1 MHLQRNKTAV
11 ISALLPAVIT
21 FLVYLP
27 ALSNG
32 FVEWDDAAYVY
43 ANPDIQRGVDLG
55 FLKWVLT
62 ARTVDNWHPLT
73 IISYAIDYSIWGL
86 DPWGYHLVNI
96 ILHAVN
102 TFLVFVLTLKVSE
115 SLLAGPEWR
124 KVDFYTLAAASI
136 ASLLFGL
143 HPLHVESVATISERK
158 DLLCAFF
165 FLLSLLAYFKYKV
178 SFSRQK
184 VFYYFA
190 TLFLFI
196 FAIMSKP
203 MAITLPLVLLLIDFS
218 LPGKI
223 ASGTGAAKIKGM
235 VLEKTPFFLVSVF
248 SAYIT
253 IWAQEK
259 QLFPA
264 YALPLAYRLDIVVRG
279 YAFYLKKML
288 VPVALAPLYPLPSLS
303 DFFNSG
309 FLISLFVLI
318 AITVFSAL
326 AARKRLYL
334 TAWLYY
340 LITLLPVIGFIQV
353 GAQAAADRYAYIPS
367 LSIFMA
373 AGFCAAGVIARA
385 RKKTGRLAAAAVLA
399 ALAFVLAFQTV
410 RQEAVW
416 KDTISEWSHEIEL
429 YPGRIFP
436 AYKQRGMA
444 YARKGE
450 YLKAL
455 EDFNKAAGL
464 YQEDAV
470 LYRFRGIVYGQMNN
484 LGQAVEDLR
493 KAVSLDPRDADNYY
507 YLGLVYL
514 KAGDLSNAV
523 PNLKTAAGL
532 GSGEALTR
540 LDSLRQTG
548 GETP

>member
-1 MHLQRNKTAV
+1 M
-11 ISALLPAVIT
+11 
-21 FLVYLP
+21 P
-27 ALSNG
+27 ALRNG

-96 ILHAVN
+96 IFHAVN

-115 SLLAGPEWR
+115 SLLSGPEGR
-124 KVDFYTLAAASI
+124 GVDIYTLIAASI

-178 SFSRQK
+178 SFSSRRK
-184 VFYYFA
+184 AFHYIA
-190 TLFLFI
+190 TLLLFI

-218 LPGKI
+218 LLGKFSN
-223 ASGTGAAKIKGM
+223 SGTYTAKIKGII
-235 VLEKTPFFLVSVF
+235 LEKIPFFIVSVF
-248 SAYIT
+248 SAYVT

-288 VPVALAPLYPLPSLS
+288 VPVALAPLYPLPSRS

-309 FLISLFVLI
+309 FLISLFVLL
-318 AITVFSAL
+318 AVTVFSAL
-326 AARKRLYL
+326 VARKRLYL

-373 AGFCAAGVIARA
+373 AGFCAAGVVERA
-385 RKKTGRLAAAAVLA
+385 QKKTGRLAAAAVLV
-399 ALAFVLAFQTV
+399 ALVFVLAFLTV

-416 KDTISEWSHEIEL
+416 KDTVSEWSHEIEL

-444 YARKGE
+444 YAREGE

-484 LGQAVEDLR
+484 LGQAINDLR
-493 KAVSLDPRDADNYY
+493 KAVSLDPNDAENYY

-514 KAGDLSNAV
+514 KAGDLDNAV
-523 PNLKTAAGL
+523 PNLKAAAGL
-532 GSGEALTR
+532 GSREALTR
-540 LDSLRQTG
+540 LDSLKHTG
-548 GETP
+548 GEAP